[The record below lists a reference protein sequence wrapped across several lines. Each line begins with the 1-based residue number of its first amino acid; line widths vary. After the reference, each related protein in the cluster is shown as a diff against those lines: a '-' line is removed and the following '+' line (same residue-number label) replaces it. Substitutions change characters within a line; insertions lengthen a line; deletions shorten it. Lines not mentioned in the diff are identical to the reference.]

1 MQHHQEEQ
9 NDGSWPF
16 IVSSV
21 IHMAAKRAFKG
32 AKPIPLTDQQLLAD
46 AQRELQKFLKQ
57 KGAKVV
63 TAGTEP
69 DTLTDMH

>member
-1 MQHHQEEQ
+1 
-9 NDGSWPF
+9 
-16 IVSSV
+16 
-21 IHMAAKRAFKG
+21 MAAKRTRNT
-32 AKPIPLTDQQLLAD
+32 AKPIQLTDQQLLAD

-69 DTLTDMH
+69 DTLTNMQ

>member
-1 MQHHQEEQ
+1 M
-9 NDGSWPF
+9 P
-16 IVSSV
+16 V
-21 IHMAAKRAFKG
+21 KRTPTG
-32 AKPIPLTDQQLLAD
+32 GRPSELTDQQLLAD

-69 DTLTDMH
+69 DTLTDMHP

>member
-1 MQHHQEEQ
+1 
-9 NDGSWPF
+9 
-16 IVSSV
+16 
-21 IHMAAKRAFKG
+21 MAAKRAFKG

>member
-1 MQHHQEEQ
+1 
-9 NDGSWPF
+9 
-16 IVSSV
+16 
-21 IHMAAKRAFKG
+21 MAAKRTSKD
-32 AKPIPLTDQQLLAD
+32 AKPLQLTDQQLLAD
-46 AQRELQKFLKQ
+46 AKRELEKYLRQ

>member
-1 MQHHQEEQ
+1 MT
-9 NDGSWPF
+9 
-16 IVSSV
+16 V
-21 IHMAAKRAFKG
+21 KRTSKG

-46 AQRELQKFLKQ
+46 AKRELEKYLRQ

-69 DTLTDMH
+69 DTLPPMH

>member
-1 MQHHQEEQ
+1 
-9 NDGSWPF
+9 
-16 IVSSV
+16 
-21 IHMAAKRAFKG
+21 MAAKRTSKD
-32 AKPIPLTDQQLLAD
+32 AKTIPLTDQQLLAD
-46 AQRELQKFLKQ
+46 AKRELEKYLRQ